1 MAAPPCTLRAA
12 WLLVPPLPVRPQGL
26 PSRPPPVNLNQTVQV
41 VSVFVPPL
49 RSGTKPLVRDLPPT
63 RIVRDCQTTADAAY
77 PHPPSPGS
85 LQKKAEREAG
95 REARSGTCSKG
106 KGPSATS
113 HDSQKRIAR
122 AWVRRSVTRSA
133 SQRVGGSLDIGPAC
147 SALVYRSRM
156 I

>member
-49 RSGTKPLVRDLPPT
+49 RSGTKPIVRDLPPT
-63 RIVRDCQTTADAAY
+63 RIVRDCQTTADAAD
-77 PHPPSPGS
+77 PRPPSPGS

-106 KGPSATS
+106 NGPVCDFSCLLAAHRSCQEETPCHSLCISKG
-113 HDSQKRIAR
+113 R
-122 AWVRRSVTRSA
+122 WV
-133 SQRVGGSLDIGPAC
+133 L
-147 SALVYRSRM
+147 
-156 I
+156 

>member
-49 RSGTKPLVRDLPPT
+49 RSGTKPIVRDLPPT
-63 RIVRDCQTTADAAY
+63 RIVRDCQTTADAAD

-85 LQKKAEREAG
+85 LQKKRDAKRGAKRVAEP
-95 REARSGTCSKG
+95 ARKATA
-106 KGPSATS
+106 PSATS
-113 HDSQKRIAR
+113 H
-122 AWVRRSVTRSA
+122 A
-133 SQRVGGSLDIGPAC
+133 S
-147 SALVYRSRM
+147 
-156 I
+156 